1 MGLFRRH
8 SSFRRSIT
16 CVLLPG
22 WTSASGGR
30 RPRDGTPF
38 QDYLFQLGTQVVK
51 WDNGILQPTPKPAR
65 NIFIIRL
72 VEVLEVLEVL
82 NKSPRLS
89 PQSTEVQD
97 GASARSGAVV
107 RKGLKEGKGRRQ
119 ELAVQV
125 TMDLGLPLNGFSLAP
140 AQIRR
145 RRGIGMGQCDR
156 NRSRQTCLGRFITDE
171 NASSRLYSVKS
182 NPSTDSPSLHILS
195 QEAGKL
201 VAVIGDEVRG

>member
-1 MGLFRRH
+1 M
-8 SSFRRSIT
+8 
-16 CVLLPG
+16 
-22 WTSASGGR
+22 
-30 RPRDGTPF
+30 
-38 QDYLFQLGTQVVK
+38 
-51 WDNGILQPTPKPAR
+51 LQPTQTWRKAF
-65 NIFIIRL
+65 FIITSSRP
-72 VEVLEVLEVL
+72 LEVLEVL

-156 NRSRQTCLGRFITDE
+156 NRSRRTCLGRFITDE
-171 NASSRLYSVKS
+171 NASSWLYSVKS
-182 NPSTDSPSLHILS
+182 PQLTLHPSF
-195 QEAGKL
+195 AGSWQ
-201 VAVIGDEVRG
+201 IGCGHR